1 MAVRFILQ
9 AVSKTHGQFKAPFGR
24 QPGRHLRRDFLC
36 ISFVSYGSIEA
47 ITEAIHRWFHFSST
61 ASVWL
66 QHLVYERVFTRSVHQ
81 PLVYAFGALT
91 TRLRVWCTPEALTNQ
106 GGRTHQYIDH
116 VACFNTRNSHHPNEH
131 TILYVFHAPGYDSLV
146 SLNWYKHYLI

>member
-1 MAVRFILQ
+1 MVL
-9 AVSKTHGQFKAPFGR
+9 
-24 QPGRHLRRDFLC
+24 FLIYFC
-36 ISFVSYGSIEA
+36 IFWFYFLYISFVFYGSIKA

-66 QHLVYERVFTRSVHQ
+66 QHLVYERVFICSVYQ
-81 PLVYAFGALT
+81 PLVYAFGVLI

-116 VACFNTRNSHHPNEH
+116 VACFNTTDSHHLNKH
-131 TILYVFHAPGYDSLV
+131 MILHVFRARGYDSPVPL
-146 SLNWYKHYLI
+146 SWYKQLLLLLINYFLILL